1 MQQAAIDYQ
10 KYENMSKRTIFNHL
24 LKAEAKLSSLEQD
37 FKNKIATQKELV
49 KFLRAKTK
57 SKIDEK
63 NVSIPAL
70 DEAIREFKNGEVD
83 RFKNFDEYERAMNS
97 DV

>member
-1 MQQAAIDYQ
+1 M
-10 KYENMSKRTIFNHL
+10 
-24 LKAEAKLSSLEQD
+24 
-37 FKNKIATQKELV
+37 QKELV

-63 NVSIPAL
+63 NISIPAL

>member
-1 MQQAAIDYQ
+1 MNTSINYE
-10 KYENMSKRTIFNHL
+10 KYETMSKRSIFNQL

-37 FKNKIATQKELV
+37 FKEKISAQRELV

-63 NVSIPAL
+63 NISIPAL

-83 RFKNFDEYERAMNS
+83 RFKNFDEYEKAMNS